1 MKLFYWCPFTSKVA
15 SIVAVLNSAD
25 ALQKHSSNKIT
36 SYIINVFGEWNGY
49 LKEISEKNIQIISL
63 SKIDLR
69 RFLFCSGYVRSR
81 LSYIF
86 IYFYSILS
94 LYKTLKKYEP
104 DYIIV
109 HLITSLP
116 LTLLSIF
123 NFKTKFIL
131 RISGFPKLNIFR
143 KLLWKLISKKIHK
156 ITFPSKETYELFR
169 AEKIFDTSKMIII
182 YDPIVSINIINKKK
196 KLLIKNFL
204 PKDMKY
210 ILSVGRFTKQ
220 KNFEL
225 LIEGFFHILKDYSYL
240 NLVIIGEG
248 ELSKNYKSLIKKLNL
263 SEKVLLLDYQ
273 SNIYQYM
280 NNACCLVSTSLWEDP
295 GFVMIEAASTNTSL
309 VISDCSSGPK
319 EFIENNKGGYLFK
332 SNDKNSFINSLK
344 LFISDN
350 KKNIFQKKVFAKKKS
365 ISFTKFR
372 HYKKFFDILNGF

>member
-1 MKLFYWCPFTSKVA
+1 MPRD
-15 SIVAVLNSAD
+15 I
-25 ALQKHSSNKIT
+25 
-36 SYIINVFGEWNGY
+36 
-49 LKEISEKNIQIISL
+49 
-63 SKIDLR
+63 
-69 RFLFCSGYVRSR
+69 
-81 LSYIF
+81 
-86 IYFYSILS
+86 
-94 LYKTLKKYEP
+94 
-104 DYIIV
+104 
-109 HLITSLP
+109 
-116 LTLLSIF
+116 
-123 NFKTKFIL
+123 
-131 RISGFPKLNIFR
+131 
-143 KLLWKLISKKIHK
+143 
-156 ITFPSKETYELFR
+156 
-169 AEKIFDTSKMIII
+169 
-182 YDPIVSINIINKKK
+182 
-196 KLLIKNFL
+196 
-204 PKDMKY
+204 KY
-210 ILSVGRFTKQ
+210 ILSIGRFTKQ

-365 ISFTKFR
+365 ISFTKLR
-372 HYKKFFDILNGF
+372 HYKKFFEILNGF